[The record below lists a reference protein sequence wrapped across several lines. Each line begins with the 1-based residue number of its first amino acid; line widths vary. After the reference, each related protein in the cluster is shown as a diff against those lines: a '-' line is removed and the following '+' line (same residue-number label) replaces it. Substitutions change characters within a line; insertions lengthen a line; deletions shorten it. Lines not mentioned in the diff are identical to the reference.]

1 MQSLQ
6 MPDAFI
12 SIGFLHLLQGTF
24 SQSLIFCL
32 SLLVK
37 QAQTDVFQPD
47 RRVLTD
53 RLFSRKNQACVELPG
68 ILVHSDARP
77 FVLDDVRRKVYRL
90 NVNATH
96 STTS

>member
-32 SLLVK
+32 SLLMK
-37 QAQTDVFQPD
+37 QTQTNVFQSDRHVFAYDLFLGPD
-47 RRVLTD
+47 QTG
-53 RLFSRKNQACVELPG
+53 VELTSM
-68 ILVHSDARP
+68 LVDSNTSP
-77 FVLDDVRRKVYRL
+77 LFLDDVRREV
-90 NVNATH
+90 
-96 STTS
+96 